1 MNITTGLKSIAT
13 VSNTLLVNDLAFYSE
28 VINLT

>member
-1 MNITTGLKSIAT
+1 MNITTGLKSILQQYQI
-13 VSNTLLVNDLAFYSE
+13 LLVNDLAFYSE